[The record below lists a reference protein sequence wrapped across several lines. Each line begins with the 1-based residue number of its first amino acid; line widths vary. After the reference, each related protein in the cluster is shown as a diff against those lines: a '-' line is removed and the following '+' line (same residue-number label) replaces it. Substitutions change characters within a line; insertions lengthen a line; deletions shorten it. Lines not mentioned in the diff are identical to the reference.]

1 MPACV
6 TLVLL
11 VSKCIKANIG
21 NENNYCLVFKRLE
34 KHTRTALGLCKKT
47 LF

>member
-21 NENNYCLVFKRLE
+21 NENNYCLVFKRLKE
-34 KHTRTALGLCKKT
+34 HKKPALWL
-47 LF
+47 